1 MENEKKPGSL
11 DLLRGRSTW
20 YETDPWWYRIVITII
35 MVLFLIVM
43 VWALKV
49 WVLPTIMAG
58 NLSGLKISDLIK
70 IGKGRSP

>member
-11 DLLRGRSTW
+11 DLLRGRATW
-20 YETDPWWYRIVITII
+20 YETDPWWYRIVIIII

-49 WVLPTIMAG
+49 WVLPTLAAG
-58 NLSGLKISDLIK
+58 NLLGLKFSDLMK
-70 IGKGRSP
+70 TGKGRSP